1 MSRGSRR
8 SGETERTGFL
18 LARHGG
24 IANARL
30 RQALGLAGLSPRH
43 GMTLT
48 RLAETGSMTQQS
60 LLDILGVDASVLVTL
75 LNELEDEG
83 LVQRRR
89 DPADRRRHIVEITP
103 AGSAALDKVDAAVDQ
118 VERDLFATLTAEQV
132 GQLHELLTRVR
143 TSVNDPACTED

>member
-8 SGETERTGFL
+8 SGEVERTGFL

-30 RQALGLAGLSPRH
+30 RQALGLAGLTPRH

-132 GQLHELLTRVR
+132 SQLHELLARVR

>member
-1 MSRGSRR
+1 MIRGTGQPRQ
-8 SGETERTGFL
+8 TERLGFL

-30 RQALGLAGLSPRH
+30 RRALGLAGLSPRH

-48 RLAETGSMTQQS
+48 QLAETGSMTQQS

-103 AGSAALDKVDAAVDQ
+103 AGSAVLEKVDTAVDQ
-118 VERDLFATLTAEQV
+118 VERDLFAALTAEQV
-132 GQLHELLTRVR
+132 SQLHELLARVR
-143 TSVNDPACTED
+143 TSINDPACTED

>member
-8 SGETERTGFL
+8 SGEAERTGFL

-60 LLDILGVDASVLVTL
+60 LLDVLGVDASVLVTVH
-75 LNELEDEG
+75 NQLEDEG

-132 GQLHELLTRVR
+132 GQLHELLARVR